1 MILKAYPKT
10 ERNKYFFKTIIKS
23 SLVSHTHGSKKS
35 NLWKHIINFHR
46 EREPD
51 ALGVTLWR
59 RRGRLWHTLYTKWQK
74 SYPRT
79 DNWRFGAIETAVVN
93 RIRGIEKYCRFR
105 NGDEVIGFVMC
116 NKFDVKLLE
125 CYWNFVK
132 RNVYMSCYVWT
143 ILKKNELS
151 LDFS

>member
-1 MILKAYPKT
+1 MLYMILKAYPKT
-10 ERNKYFFKTIIKS
+10 ERNNKHFFKTIIKS

-116 NKFDVKLLE
+116 NKFDVKLLSVIE
-125 CYWNFVK
+125 ISWSE
-132 RNVYMSCYVWT
+132 MSIWVVMYEKFW
-143 ILKKNELS
+143 KKKS
-151 LDFS
+151 